1 MRFFADCFL
10 FGNCYKQH
18 QDDDEQTF
26 ADQLEQQSPSHS
38 KVEQPQPQLMTATEP
53 ELELELKRTQ
63 SSTPEALLKPQQL
76 TLQLELE
83 PGLLANTLELEQ
95 LEQQQQQQLAT
106 PSAVVMRGSHS
117 PARLEEISICA
128 DVHPSHLLP
137 ELPAPQSAQRGK
149 AAGVERYSG
158 VAIKD
163 EIEIFTDVD
172 LGNGAHYFAF

>member
-38 KVEQPQPQLMTATEP
+38 KVEQPEPQ
-53 ELELELKRTQ
+53 LELELQ
-63 SSTPEALLKPQQL
+63 QMPEARLKPQQL
-76 TLQLELE
+76 QLELE
-83 PGLLANTLELEQ
+83 TEQ
-95 LEQQQQQQLAT
+95 EQQQLAT

-117 PARLEEISICA
+117 PARLEEINICA
-128 DVHPSHLLP
+128 DVHPSHLLS
-137 ELPAPQSAQRGK
+137 ELAAPQSAQKGN
-149 AAGVERYSG
+149 AVGGERYSG

>member
-38 KVEQPQPQLMTATEP
+38 KVEQPEPQ
-53 ELELELKRTQ
+53 LELELQ
-63 SSTPEALLKPQQL
+63 QMPEARLKPQQL
-76 TLQLELE
+76 QLQLELE
-83 PGLLANTLELEQ
+83 TEQ
-95 LEQQQQQQLAT
+95 EQQQLAT

-117 PARLEEISICA
+117 PARLEEINICA
-128 DVHPSHLLP
+128 DVHPSHLLS
-137 ELPAPQSAQRGK
+137 ELAAPQSAQKGN
-149 AAGVERYSG
+149 AVGGERYSG